1 MILVTGGFGFIGSNL
16 VRKLKKLGKQVVVVD
31 NLQNGHKF
39 ENLCDC
45 IVDDFFH
52 YEDINLFQ
60 KLKHMNLDGVFHLGA
75 CSDTTEWNGN
85 LVIEKNYSFSKKV
98 LDLASEINCPL
109 LFASSASVYG
119 DGSYGYRED
128 AKSYKPMNIY
138 GYSKI
143 LFENKMFSENVNTKG
158 KCAFR
163 FFNVYG
169 PGEGFKAHM
178 ASTIYKFRNQI
189 HAGGHCEIFG
199 AGEGCSAGMHCRDF
213 VYVDDVIDV
222 LVWAFDNGIRGIY
235 NLGSGVSRT
244 FNDVAELT
252 IANVYENTGI
262 RASVKYIDFPDKL
275 KGAYQSYT
283 CADMERLNSAG
294 YQIPMTSLEE
304 GIKQYIGYLEKND

>member
-16 VRKLKKLGKQVVVVD
+16 VRKLKKLGKQVIVVD

-39 ENLCDC
+39 ENLSNC
-45 IVDDFFH
+45 IIDDFFH
-52 YEDINLFQ
+52 YEDTNLFE
-60 KLKHMNLDGVFHLGA
+60 KLKHMNLEGIFHLGA

-85 LVIEKNYSFSKKV
+85 FIIDKNYSFSKKV
-98 LDLASEINCPL
+98 LNLAAEINCPF

-119 DGSYGYRED
+119 DGSYGYHED
-128 AKSYKPMNIY
+128 VKKYKPMNIY

-143 LFENKMFSENVNTKG
+143 LFENKMFSRNANMKG

-189 HAGGHCEIFG
+189 HDKGHCNIFG
-199 AGEGCSAGMHCRDF
+199 AGESCGAGMHSRDF
-213 VYVDDVIDV
+213 VYVDDVIDI
-222 LVWAFDNGIRGIY
+222 LVWAYNTGLEGVY

-244 FNDVAELT
+244 LNDVAELT
-252 IANVYENTGI
+252 IANVCEATGL
-262 RASVKYIDFPDKL
+262 SGVVKYVDFPDKL
-275 KGAYQSYT
+275 KGVYQAYT
-283 CADMERLNSAG
+283 CADMGRLKSTG
-294 YQIPMTSLEE
+294 YKKPMTSLEE
-304 GIKQYIGYLEKND
+304 GIKKYIRYLEKDG